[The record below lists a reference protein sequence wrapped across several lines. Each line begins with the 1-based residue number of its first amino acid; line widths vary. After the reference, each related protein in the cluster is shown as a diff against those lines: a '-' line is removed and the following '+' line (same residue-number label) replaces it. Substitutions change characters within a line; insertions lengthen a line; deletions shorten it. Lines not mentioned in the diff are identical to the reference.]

1 MTDLCALT
9 ILTSVVNMISELDLC
24 TYLRGKTQ
32 MDRSSTLT
40 FDTQQTETPASH
52 LRRTYEAQRALFQA
66 QPQAVQRFLESQADQ
81 LAEALVRVSSL
92 VRFNLPD
99 KVFYD
104 AIGRSEAV
112 PIPVDQREQKIGG
125 IADRMRHTSLQVALS
140 QRLTTLEL
148 SPDQG
153 VATSAALIRYT
164 TATAMVR
171 NLLPSGRSVRYQ
183 SRPGEEIP
191 NQPVVDLVDAEPHS
205 LATGDN
211 APVDQ
216 GENELSVPY
225 VPEARRFFLPQ
236 WVAFDDQGQLL
247 VNTINEARA
256 HIASMQAFLGIL
268 RAAASLAP
276 YILADA
282 EYQQRRYGIIGQ
294 LVNQGRLLAR
304 FETNEIIDAIQ
315 RRVKNH
321 ILNRGLSL
329 SLPYFDDQD
338 MELKNLELNVI
349 PAGRVMFVPAFL
361 VLAISSEEVQVA
373 HNNWMSASTRQH
385 LLAELKSLRRAFDTG
400 D

>member
-1 MTDLCALT
+1 
-9 ILTSVVNMISELDLC
+9 
-24 TYLRGKTQ
+24 

-52 LRRTYEAQRALFQA
+52 LRRTYEAQQALFQA
-66 QPQAVQRFLESQADQ
+66 QPQAVQRFLESQAGQ
-81 LAEALVRVSSL
+81 LAEALVRDSSQ

-99 KVFYD
+99 KVYYD
-104 AIGRSEAV
+104 AIGRNEAV
-112 PIPVDQREQKIGG
+112 AIPVDQREQRIGG
-125 IADRMRHTSLQVALS
+125 IAYWMRHTSLQVALS

-164 TATAMVR
+164 TASAMVR

-191 NQPVVDLVDAEPHS
+191 NQPVVDLVDAEPHPI
-205 LATGDN
+205 ATGKN

-225 VPEARRFFLPQ
+225 APEARRFFLPQ
-236 WVAFDDQGQLL
+236 WVAFDDRGQLL
-247 VNTINEARA
+247 VNTIHEARA
-256 HIASMQAFLGIL
+256 HIASMQEFLGVL

-282 EYQQRRYGIIGQ
+282 EYQQKRYGIMGQ

-304 FETNEIIDAIQ
+304 FETNEIIDSIQ
-315 RRVKNH
+315 RRVKNKN
-321 ILNRGLSL
+321 LNRGLSL

-338 MELKNLELNVI
+338 MELKTLDFNVI

-361 VLAISSEEVQVA
+361 VLALSAEEVEVA
-373 HNNWMSASTRQH
+373 HNHWMSASTRQH
-385 LLAELKSLRRAFDTG
+385 LLAELISLKRAFDTG

>member
-1 MTDLCALT
+1 
-9 ILTSVVNMISELDLC
+9 
-24 TYLRGKTQ
+24 

-40 FDTQQTETPASH
+40 FETQQTEIPASH

-66 QPQAVQRFLESQADQ
+66 QPQAVQRFLDSQAGQ
-81 LAEALVRVSSL
+81 LAEALVRDSSQ

-99 KVFYD
+99 KVYYD
-104 AIGRSEAV
+104 AIGRNEAV
-112 PIPVDQREQKIGG
+112 AIPVDQREQRIGG
-125 IADRMRHTSLQVALS
+125 IAYWMRHTSLQVALS

-164 TATAMVR
+164 TASAMVR
-171 NLLPSGRSVRYQ
+171 NLLPSGRCVRYQ

-191 NQPVVDLVDAEPHS
+191 NQPVVDLVDAEPHPI
-205 LATGDN
+205 ATGKN

-236 WVAFDDQGQLL
+236 WVAFDDRGQLL
-247 VNTINEARA
+247 VNTIHEARA
-256 HIASMQAFLGIL
+256 HIASMQEFLGVL

-282 EYQQRRYGIIGQ
+282 EYQQKRYGIMGQ

-304 FETNEIIDAIQ
+304 YETNEIIDSIQ
-315 RRVKNH
+315 RRVKNKN
-321 ILNRGLSL
+321 LNRGLSL

-338 MELKNLELNVI
+338 LRIAMHDFEII
-349 PAGRVMFVPAFL
+349 PAGRIMFTEAL
-361 VLAISSEEVQVA
+361 VVRAARQEQVKVA
-373 HNNWMSASTRQH
+373 QDTRLSPSTRRH
-385 LLAELKSLRRAFDTG
+385 LLEELHNLEQAFNR
-400 D
+400 